1 MLSPLKLPCRLA
13 PRRARPDVRLWR
25 GRPKR
30 FVRARAELAATGGSQ
45 GWFRFQRLA
54 DGTTYLQWAN
64 LFEFLISP
72 DGRGIW
78 YRRQK
83 AAAPEAFAVYLLGQV
98 LSFSLLS
105 FGVEPLHGTTIVAG
119 GQAVGLLGD
128 CGYGK
133 STLGAALLARGLP
146 ILTDDLIALRRTD
159 GGWIVQ
165 PGVPRIKLF
174 PSVARRL
181 LGSTVHGTPM
191 NRGTSKLVLP
201 LGVGEAAGR
210 AVPLKALYVLSAP
223 GTGRQVGR
231 ASVEIEPLAG
241 APAFLEVIR
250 AAFNLLVLESSRIA
264 TQFSF
269 ASRLVAEVPVR
280 RLTYDRD
287 WSCLS
292 AVCDALLSDLD
303 RS

>member
-1 MLSPLKLPCRLA
+1 
-13 PRRARPDVRLWR
+13 
-25 GRPKR
+25 
-30 FVRARAELAATGGSQ
+30 VRAQLAASSVPR
-45 GWFRFQRLA
+45 GWFRFQRLT
-54 DGTTYLQWAN
+54 DGTTYLQWTN

-72 DGRGIW
+72 DGRGIV
-78 YRRQK
+78 YHRQK
-83 AAAPEAFAVYLLGQV
+83 KAAPEAFAVYLLGQV

-105 FGVEPLHGTTIVAG
+105 LGVEPLHGTTIVSG

-146 ILTDDLIALRRTD
+146 ILTDDLIALRQTD
-159 GGWIVQ
+159 SGWMVQ

-181 LGSTVHGTPM
+181 LGSTVRGTPM

-210 AVPLKALYVLSAP
+210 AVPLKALYVLSPP
-223 GTGRQVGR
+223 GTCRKVGR
-231 ASVEIEPLAG
+231 PAAEIERLAG
-241 APAFLEVIR
+241 PAALLEVLR

-287 WSCLS
+287 WSRLS

-303 RS
+303 RR